1 MALIVKV
8 GSKERFLKKM
18 HDRVLKM
25 QNNFEEYKILIIS
38 FIDPH
43 ADTHIQAD
51 YKLSYFAEIVSP
63 NFLWFSLTK
72 EK

>member
-1 MALIVKV
+1 M
-8 GSKERFLKKM
+8 
-18 HDRVLKM
+18 
-25 QNNFEEYKILIIS
+25 ILIIS

-43 ADTHIQAD
+43 ETHIQAD
-51 YKLSYFAEIVSP
+51 YKLSYFAETVSP